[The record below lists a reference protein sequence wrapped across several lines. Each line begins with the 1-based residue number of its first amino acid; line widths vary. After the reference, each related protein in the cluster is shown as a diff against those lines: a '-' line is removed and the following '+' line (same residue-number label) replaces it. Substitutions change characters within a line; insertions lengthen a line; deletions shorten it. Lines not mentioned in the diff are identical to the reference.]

1 MAEFLLEVGTEEI
14 PARMLRKA
22 EQDLSSALEQ
32 LFTEHR
38 LAFTPIEAYGAPRQ
52 LVVLCRDVQA
62 RQDDIVETVT
72 GPPVRIAYDADGKPT
87 KALEGFL
94 RNNPG
99 LSAADLIR
107 IDGPKGEVVA
117 ASVDMPG
124 RDTAAILAE
133 HLPLILDRLHFAKN
147 MRWGSCPT
155 RFVRPVRSLLA
166 VCGGAVIPF
175 EFGGMHSG
183 NTSFGHRVCGKPRF
197 EVATID
203 GFLAEKANQGIVVR
217 HADRRAQLEA
227 RLAERLAEI
236 GGQLVPDEHLLDEI
250 ADLVELPYIVL
261 GSFDAKFLDIP
272 KEVLITSLRDHQK
285 SFCVQGADGRLMP
298 FFLAVASIAGDP
310 QGLVRKGNEWVL
322 NARLYDARFFW
333 SSDLRKDFDSLR
345 EKLRNQTF
353 QSKIGNYYEKT
364 ERIARLCALWSI
376 GLGEIDR
383 AGLDFAARHCK
394 TDLVSELVFEF
405 PELQGITGG
414 LLLER
419 QGKSAEVAEAVY
431 DSYLPV
437 SMEDRLPRSKMGA
450 LVALADKLDTLV
462 GCFAA
467 GLIPTGT
474 KDPYALRR
482 AAQGIVRLLIEHELP
497 FALSDLLASALDQ
510 YREVLTLADGL
521 ANQLDEFFQDR
532 IRYYFKRDNVDH
544 QLVNAVLASDHDRV
558 DQTRRRMLAISAQME
573 REGFRNL
580 ALNLKR
586 MNNVIADE
594 LAQLPAFEAEL
605 LREPAELELWQAY
618 AAIADDVYQAVAERA
633 YNHAMDL
640 MVGLAKPVET
650 YFGTSEIKGVFVNC
664 DDTSLRHNRKAM
676 LREIGRTLALVG
688 DLSQLG

>member
-22 EQDLSSALEQ
+22 EQDLKSALEQ

-38 LAFTPIEAYGAPRQ
+38 LSFTPVEAYGAPRQ
-52 LVVLCRDVQA
+52 LVVFSREVQA
-62 RQDDIVETVT
+62 RQDDVVETVT

-94 RNNPG
+94 RNNPS
-99 LSAADLIR
+99 LSEEQLIR
-107 IDGPKGEVVA
+107 VDGPKGEVVA
-117 ASVDMPG
+117 GKVDMPG
-124 RDTAAILAE
+124 RATSAILAE

-166 VCGGAVIPF
+166 LCGGAVIPF
-175 EFGGMHSG
+175 EFGAMQSG
-183 NTSFGHRVCGKPRF
+183 NTSFGHRVCGQPRF
-197 EVATID
+197 EVETID
-203 GFLAEKANQGIVVR
+203 GFLAEKSRQGIIVR

-227 RLAERLAEI
+227 RLAERLAEV

-261 GSFDAKFLDIP
+261 GGFDPKFLDIP
-272 KEVLITSLRDHQK
+272 KEVLVTSLRDHQK
-285 SFCVQGADGRLMP
+285 SFCVQDADGRLMP
-298 FFLAVASIAGDP
+298 FFLAVASIASDP

-333 SSDLRKDFDSLR
+333 TSDLRKDFDSLR
-345 EKLRNQTF
+345 QKLRNQTF
-353 QSKIGNYYEKT
+353 QSKIGSYYEKT
-364 ERIARLCALWSI
+364 ERIAALCALWSNV
-376 GLGEIDR
+376 LD
-383 AGLDFAARHCK
+383 GLDCEGLDYAARHCK

-419 QGKSAEVAEAVY
+419 QGKSAEVAAAVY

-497 FALSDLLASALDQ
+497 FSLTDLLSSALDQ
-510 YREVLTLADGL
+510 YRSVLPLADGL
-521 ANQLDEFFQDR
+521 LAQLDEFFVDR

-544 QLVNAVLASDHDRV
+544 QLVNAVLATDHDRV

-573 REGFRNL
+573 RDGFRNL

-594 LAQLPAFEAEL
+594 LPHLPAFESEL
-605 LREPAELELWQAY
+605 LREPAELALWQAY

-633 YNHAMDL
+633 YNRAMDL
-640 MVGLAKPVET
+640 MVTLAQPVEA
-650 YFGTSEIKGVFVNC
+650 YFGTNGVFVNC
-664 DDTSLRHNRKAM
+664 DDTGLRHNRKAM

-688 DLSQLG
+688 DLAQLG